1 MLSPQALIRG
11 IVQRALPTINPDST
25 NNDVAIRQGAYGE
38 VYTQPLV
45 RKQHNLADE
54 GSYFVATN
62 NQTAIVP
69 TYGTSLVATSP
80 FITIY
85 NGNTN
90 GQRIYLD
97 YIALVAVVAGAQTT
111 TAGYTAA
118 SVVIDNTNRYTSG
131 GTAITGIVNPNM
143 VSATAS
149 GATINCGAIVAPAA
163 SGSAR
168 TVVGLRNLRPS
179 VSTTVINVVGDMN
192 LLTFGSVKGAV
203 GSITVANAN
212 IMPQALPP
220 VIIGPGHT
228 ALLYIWYP
236 VVSAP
241 SAATYAPE
249 IGFWVR

>member
-1 MLSPQALIRG
+1 MLSPQAFIRG
-11 IVQRALPTINPDST
+11 LAQRALPTFNPDSS
-25 NNDVAIRQGAYGE
+25 NVDVGSRYGSYGE
-38 VYTQPLV
+38 NFVLSLV
-45 RKQHNLADE
+45 RKQHVLADE
-54 GSYFVATN
+54 GSYFTATN
-62 NQTAIVP
+62 NQTGIVP

-85 NGNTN
+85 NSNAVA
-90 GQRIYLD
+90 RLYLD
-97 YIALVAVVAGAQTT
+97 YIALVAIAAGAQTT
-111 TAGYTAA
+111 TAGYTAI
-118 SVVIDNTNRYTSG
+118 SVVIDAINRYTSG
-131 GTAITGIVNPNM
+131 GSALTANIVNPNM
-143 VSATAS
+143 AANNVS
-149 GATINCGAIVAPAA
+149 GAIINCGAIVAPAA
-163 SGSAR
+163 SAAR
-168 TVVGLRNLRPS
+168 TVVGIRNIRPS

-192 LLTFGSVKGAV
+192 LLTFGSVEGAT

-220 VIIGPGHT
+220 VIIGPGQT